1 MPHLYEHNARLFKSR
16 KEMSLN
22 VVFKTSNSMNNVIK
36 CIFGTFGTSLP
47 HSYTFKENN
56 YYEMIF

>member
-36 CIFGTFGTSLP
+36 CIFGTFGTS
-47 HSYTFKENN
+47 
-56 YYEMIF
+56 